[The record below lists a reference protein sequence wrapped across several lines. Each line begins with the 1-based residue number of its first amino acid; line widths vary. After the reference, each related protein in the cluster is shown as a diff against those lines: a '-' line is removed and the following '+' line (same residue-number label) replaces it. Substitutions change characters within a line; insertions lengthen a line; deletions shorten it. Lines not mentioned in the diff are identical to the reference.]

1 MLTAAR
7 PAGPARSGSPAGPT
21 QPRDRADA
29 RRLVACLP
37 LAVAT
42 AVLSLI
48 PAAQFSGWQW
58 LSLALATP
66 VAVWGGWPLHRA
78 GWLGLRRGSA
88 PAELLASLAIL
99 AALGWS
105 GAALLL
111 GSAGTL
117 GTRQPFAWTLTT
129 VGPDTIFL
137 SAAAGLTVTALA
149 ARYLAAGKP
158 ATPGAWPDP
167 EPGTTSVTIHSA
179 TPNLAARDLAARDL
193 TASDLAARD
202 LTASDLAARDL
213 TASDLA
219 ARDLTDSDRTR
230 CGPVD
235 GTAGR
240 AAKLG
245 PCVIAAA
252 AATLGFWLGTGLPA
266 AAAWGAAIAVLAA
279 ACPAGLAVP
288 AAVRSA
294 VRRARADLAAALGSA
309 AAADAILAAD
319 VAAVADATLAAADPR
334 AVAAAV
340 ELARVARAVERASL
354 RWAVGYNVIVLP
366 VAALGYL
373 SPLLAG
379 LAMTASTAVVLTG
392 GRRLRTRA
400 RR

>member
-99 AALGWS
+99 TALGWS

-179 TPNLAARDLAARDL
+179 TPNLAARDLAACDL
-193 TASDLAARD
+193 TAN
-202 LTASDLAARDL
+202 DL